1 MTAQISQI
9 HPARILTQWLSII
22 TILVTMAMAWYFGGV
37 GFVLAGLQEG
47 GQFILRMTPWLAVA
61 FFMERLTDQLLQRYL
76 SPETALHHLG
86 TESGWRAL
94 GWACLA
100 GALFPGGPYAY
111 YPFVGTLMR
120 AGTNPRLLVA
130 FIAAKNLWSVTR
142 LPLEFALLSPRL
154 TLARIAVTFFIPPLL
169 GIAAGSIFTPGDPL
183 PKQKRFRSH
192 HSGLPARDIL
202 LLLLVI
208 FLFTGYG
215 NVIITLGVEQA
226 WLTPGKLWQGILLA
240 EVAGLLLPGGPYAV
254 FPLAAL
260 VYEAGFGIGPAVTL
274 ITSSVMLALPT
285 IIFEIPFL
293 GPGFTAKRI
302 GLGLAFPVLA
312 GVLAHIFHFSHHL
325 FG

>member
-1 MTAQISQI
+1 MTAQIRQI
-9 HPARILTQWLSII
+9 YPARILAQWLPIV
-22 TILVTMAMAWYFGGV
+22 TILVMMAMAWRYGGV
-37 GFVLAGLQEG
+37 GFVLVGLQEG
-47 GQFILRMTPWLAVA
+47 GEFLFRMTPGLALA
-61 FFMERLTDQLLQRYL
+61 FFLGRLMDQIMQRFL
-76 SPETALHHLG
+76 SPETTLRRLG

-94 GWACLA
+94 GWVTLA

-142 LPLEFALLSPRL
+142 LPLEFALLGPRL

-169 GIAAGSIFTPGDPL
+169 GIAAGSILTPRDPL
-183 PKQKRFRSH
+183 PIQKGIRSH
-192 HSGLPARDIL
+192 DPGMPAREIF

-208 FLFTGYG
+208 FLFIGYG
-215 NVIITLGVEQA
+215 NVFITLGVEQA
-226 WLTPGKLWQGILLA
+226 WLTPSKLWQGILLA

-260 VYEAGFGIGPAVTL
+260 VYEAGVGIGPAVTL
-274 ITSSVMLALPT
+274 VTSSVMLALPT
-285 IIFEIPFL
+285 VIFEIPFL

-312 GVLAHIFHFSHHL
+312 GVLAHILQISLHF